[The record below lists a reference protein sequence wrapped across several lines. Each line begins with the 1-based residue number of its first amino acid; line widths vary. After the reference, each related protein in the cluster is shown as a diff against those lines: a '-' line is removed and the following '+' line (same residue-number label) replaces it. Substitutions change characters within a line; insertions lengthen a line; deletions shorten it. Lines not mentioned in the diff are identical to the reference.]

1 MKQTAL
7 LSITVAT
14 LLALSACGGE
24 KAAEPAKPASAA
36 SGASADAAK
45 TYTVVMDDSFAPFE
59 SLDDKGN
66 IVGFDKDII
75 DAIAAKENLSLKFVA
90 RPFDGIFET
99 LKYYNFDILLLPPG
113 DILLPSLNYGF
124 IGGVGGMISND
135 RMAFFGD
142 LDSYKWGDEIK
153 KFLYKYDI
161 SPIALR
167 KGKLIDRG
175 SLLTL

>member
-24 KAAEPAKPASAA
+24 KAAEPAKPASVA
-36 SGASADAAK
+36 SGASADAGK

-75 DAIAAKENLSLKFVA
+75 DAIAAKENLSL
-90 RPFDGIFET
+90 
-99 LKYYNFDILLLPPG
+99 
-113 DILLPSLNYGF
+113 
-124 IGGVGGMISND
+124 
-135 RMAFFGD
+135 
-142 LDSYKWGDEIK
+142 
-153 KFLYKYDI
+153 
-161 SPIALR
+161 
-167 KGKLIDRG
+167 
-175 SLLTL
+175 

>member
-59 SLDDKGN
+59 SLYDK
-66 IVGFDKDII
+66 
-75 DAIAAKENLSLKFVA
+75 A
-90 RPFDGIFET
+90 
-99 LKYYNFDILLLPPG
+99 ILLALTRT
-113 DILLPSLNYGF
+113 LLRRL
-124 IGGVGGMISND
+124 
-135 RMAFFGD
+135 
-142 LDSYKWGDEIK
+142 LLK
-153 KFLYKYDI
+153 K
-161 SPIALR
+161 
-167 KGKLIDRG
+167 
-175 SLLTL
+175 T